1 MTTAQE
7 LYMNLTPHVLA
18 ACVTKPGDMVSAKQM
33 ADSIVRE
40 CVGECARL
48 GLLDDVQP
56 VARQAPSAPGP
67 AQFGA
72 PEFAAPQPSPIPPV
86 ETVGYGP
93 QGLARFV
100 EAQPQGNGGIAVVP
114 VGQPHQPAQ
123 HYNVVG
129 APASAQP
136 PAPAVAQATPWY
148 PPHLAHLH
156 QPQPTAP
163 TAVPPPVAS
172 PAAMGSAPPSVP
184 WFPPHLAHL
193 FQPTAPPA
201 ATVPVVG
208 NQGPGYAQGA
218 RVASGAGTVAQQQQ
232 PYDVGGTKIVP
243 PTGSTFQPPNQA
255 GVMNNVVHVATPQGH
270 SALGTDGVIAQPI
283 QRPNSQ
289 DTIVAPANQSVITQA
304 GGAGTQF
311 VPEHIVR

>member
-18 ACVTKPGDMVSAKQM
+18 ACVSKPGDMTSAKQM
-33 ADSIVRE
+33 ADAIVRE
-40 CVGECARL
+40 CVGQCALL
-48 GLLDDVQP
+48 GLLEDAQP
-56 VARQAPSAPGP
+56 VVQQVQAAIP
-67 AQFGA
+67 AQFGV
-72 PEFAAPQPSPIPPV
+72 PEFVTSAPAPVPPV
-86 ETVGYGP
+86 ESVGFGP

-100 EAQPQGNGGIAVVP
+100 EAEVHGNGGVPVVP

-123 HYNVVG
+123 HYNVIG
-129 APASAQP
+129 GPNSAQP
-136 PAPAVAQATPWY
+136 PAQVVASAAPWY

-156 QPQPTAP
+156 QPQAMAP
-163 TAVPPPVAS
+163 TALAPQLQS
-172 PAAMGSAPPSVP
+172 PAVAQPMQQSAP
-184 WFPPHLAHL
+184 WYPPHLAHL
-193 FQPTAPPA
+193 FKPQAPPA
-201 ATVPVVG
+201 STVPVIG
-208 NQGPGYAQGA
+208 NQGPGYVQQAQI
-218 RVASGAGTVAQQQQ
+218 ASGAGTVAQQQQ

-255 GVMNNVVHVATPQGH
+255 GVMNNVVMVATPQGH

-289 DTIVAPANQSVITQA
+289 DAIVAPANQPVITQA
-304 GGAGTQF
+304 GGAGTKF